1 MNLQNVPLAFFPF
14 LKEVQL
20 FFKRKRQKEIKQ
32 HVTYIKGPEGGRL
45 ASDSLHT
52 FRNLML
58 FIKRT
63 KLFTEWAGS
72 WCNKKMKCWTGEKG
86 GSSS

>member
-1 MNLQNVPLAFFPF
+1 MNLQNMPLAFFPF
-14 LKEVQL
+14 FEKRFNYFLKENG
-20 FFKRKRQKEIKQ
+20 KRNRTACN
-32 HVTYIKGPEGGRL
+32 VFKGPEGGRL

-72 WCNKKMKCWTGEKG
+72 WGK
-86 GSSS
+86 